1 MKKILHN
8 KLYMT
13 SFVSDMI
20 SNFGDVLFY
29 LVLMNY
35 VLLLPNPKY
44 AIAIVSISE
53 TIPTLTTFISGYFA
67 DKTKNKVDKIIYTL
81 CLRAVLY
88 LTVGVLLGFNP
99 SLFILILISI
109 LNFVSDISG
118 QYESSLFIPIS
129 VKIINDE
136 DRESASA
143 FRQTASNILNIVFR
157 TISAILVG
165 IFTYQQLAYINAGT
179 FIISMIIILTIRK
192 KLKNLISDNVV
203 SPINEKRNIY
213 ADFINNFKKTFDE
226 LKKFPDLFSV
236 FLIAPFI
243 NGVFTVINPMILLM
257 ISEYKNFVFVNP
269 QITISTI
276 SILLTVFSIMGGML
290 STNIFKKFSLLSLLF
305 YGLISAVGVFLS
317 FYFRNI
323 YLLSIF
329 LSIEVVF
336 VTALQPKLN
345 ARTINSLPKDNLASI
360 LGILNTYAQIGMIFI
375 SLIFSW
381 VITFLNTNIISII
394 FIVWLIMLL
403 IFIKLK
409 RSELNDK

>member
-29 LVLMNY
+29 LALMNY

-143 FRQTASNILNIVFR
+143 FRQTTSNILNIVFR

-213 ADFINNFKKTFDE
+213 SDFINNFKKTFDE

-305 YGLISAVGVFLS
+305 YGLISAIGVFLS

>member
-88 LTVGVLLGFNP
+88 LTIGVLLGFNP

>member
-29 LVLMNY
+29 LALMNY

-213 ADFINNFKKTFDE
+213 SDFINNFKKTFDE

-317 FYFRNI
+317 FYFHNI

>member
-1 MKKILHN
+1 MKRILNN
-8 KLYMT
+8 KLYMI
-13 SFVSDMI
+13 SFISDMI

-29 LVLMNY
+29 LALMNY
-35 VLLLPNPKY
+35 VLLLPDPKY

-53 TIPTLTTFISGYFA
+53 TIPTITTFISGYLA

-88 LTVGVLLGFNP
+88 LIVGILLGFNP
-99 SLFILILISI
+99 SLLILIFISV
-109 LNFVSDISG
+109 LNFLSDISG
-118 QYESSLFIPIS
+118 QYESSLYIPIS

-157 TISAILVG
+157 SISAILVG

-192 KLKNLISDNVV
+192 KLKSLISDDVV
-203 SPINEKRNIY
+203 LAISEDKSVY
-213 ADFINNFKKTFDE
+213 ADFINNFKKTFNE
-226 LKKFPDLFSV
+226 LKMFPDLFSV
-236 FLIAPFI
+236 FLISPLI

-257 ISEYKNFVFVNP
+257 ISEYKDFVFVNP

-276 SILLTVFSIMGGML
+276 SILLTVFSIIGGML
-290 STNIFKKFSLLSLLF
+290 STNVFKNFSILSLLF
-305 YGLISAVGVFLS
+305 YGLISAVGVFLG
-317 FYFRNI
+317 FYFHNI
-323 YLLSIF
+323 YLLFIF
-329 LSIEVVF
+329 LSIEVMF
-336 VTALQPKLN
+336 LMALQPKLN
-345 ARTINSLPKDNLASI
+345 AKTINSLSKDNLGSI
-360 LGILNTYAQIGMIFI
+360 LGIINTYAQIGMIFI

-381 VITFLNTNIISII
+381 IITFLSTNIISII
-394 FIVWLIMLL
+394 FMMWLIVLL

-409 RSELNDK
+409 RNELNDK